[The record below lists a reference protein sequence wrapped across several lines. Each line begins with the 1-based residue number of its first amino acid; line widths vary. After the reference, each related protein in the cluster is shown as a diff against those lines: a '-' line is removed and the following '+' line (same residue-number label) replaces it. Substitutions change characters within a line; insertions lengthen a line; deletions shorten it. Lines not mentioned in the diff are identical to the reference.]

1 MLRGFKMLRKDKGHN
16 FSLKL
21 FEHNSERFT
30 VVLKLSLWKVTVYK
44 KVYAYAD
51 LLLAERIYDRILEA
65 RMRSETLQQEAA

>member
-1 MLRGFKMLRKDKGHN
+1 M
-16 FSLKL
+16 
-21 FEHNSERFT
+21 
-30 VVLKLSLWKVTVYK
+30 VIWVSLWKVTVYK